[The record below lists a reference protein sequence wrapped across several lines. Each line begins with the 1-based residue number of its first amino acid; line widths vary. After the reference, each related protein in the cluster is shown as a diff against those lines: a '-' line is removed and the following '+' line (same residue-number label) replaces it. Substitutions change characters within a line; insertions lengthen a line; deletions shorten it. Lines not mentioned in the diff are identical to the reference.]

1 MDGFSKALIDDLG
14 DKLDAQARDYLQR
27 IRAAAQRMAQLI
39 DGLLALSHTSRREM
53 RREKVPLSGLAQAI
67 VAEFR
72 ERDPKRQV
80 EFRCQTGLEV
90 VGDGPLLRVALENL
104 LGNAWKFTAKQANAC
119 IEFGVTRPA
128 GGAAELFVRDNG
140 AGFEMAYADKL
151 FGAFQRLH
159 TNSEFPGSGIGLA
172 TVQRIIH
179 RHGGKVRAEGAVGQG
194 ATFYFTLP
202 PPA

>member
-1 MDGFSKALIDDLG
+1 MRVTG
-14 DKLDAQARDYLQR
+14 D
-27 IRAAAQRMAQLI
+27 
-39 DGLLALSHTSRREM
+39 
-53 RREKVPLSGLAQAI
+53 
-67 VAEFR
+67 
-72 ERDPKRQV
+72 ER
-80 EFRCQTGLEV
+80 
-90 VGDGPLLRVALENL
+90 LLRVALENL
-104 LGNAWKFTAKQANAC
+104 LGNAWKFTGKQSDAS
-119 IEFGVTRPA
+119 IEFGITHPP
-128 GGAAELFVRDNG
+128 GGAAEFFVRDNG

-159 TNSEFPGSGIGLA
+159 TTSEFPGSGIGLA